1 MTAEEPGRLR
11 NTTLAVS
18 RVVGAGAGAAAT
30 GRDLPDVVA
39 ASVSQA
45 VVEAV
50 DAFDRRQR
58 QRRAQRAGY
67 ALEQGARIG
76 GLTAEELIDRLS
88 RGPIQ
93 GVLADRLLTAA
104 RDAASQRKL
113 VAIGAKLHELSA
125 LAEDEQANQQIVD
138 VTTLAALE
146 EPHVAVL
153 DLLATAAAD
162 RPDGLATAEIAE
174 ARPELGPVVHPLL
187 GVLQAH
193 HLIAA
198 RPGDRWLPTGYGRYL
213 LQLFVFAGQQLDTEE
228 GAGGVDG

>member
-1 MTAEEPGRLR
+1 MTAEEPGALR
-11 NTTLAVS
+11 NTIVAAG
-18 RVVGAGAGAAAT
+18 RVIGAGAGAAFA
-30 GRDLPDVVA
+30 GSSDVVA
-39 ASVSQA
+39 ASASQA
-45 VVEAV
+45 VVEVV
-50 DAFDRRQR
+50 DAFDRLQR
-58 QRRAQRAGY
+58 RRRAQRAGY

-76 GLTAEELIDRLS
+76 GLTAEELVDRLS

-113 VAIGAKLHELSA
+113 VAIGAKLYELSE
-125 LAEDEQANQQIVD
+125 LAADAPANQQIVD
-138 VTTLAALE
+138 VTTLSALE

-153 DLLATAAAD
+153 DLLASH
-162 RPDGLATAEIAE
+162 PDGLATADIAQ

-193 HLIAA
+193 QLIAGA
-198 RPGDRWLPTGYGRYL
+198 DDRWQPTGYGRYL
-213 LQLFVFAGQQLDTEE
+213 LQLFVFAGQQLDTED